1 MGLEV
6 IHRSHG
12 DVTTLDVVKVH
23 YVRLNKKKE
32 SCFFVTYRNPRT
44 GKEWR
49 KQIGEGDVVKI
60 AGEDMPWW
68 LRSKVEVDKVYEL
81 MQEKLLG
88 PEYVKLKAES
98 KK

>member
-1 MGLEV
+1 MGLE
-6 IHRSHG
+6 ILHRSHG
-12 DVTTLDVVKVH
+12 DVMTLDVVKVH

-60 AGEDMPWW
+60 VDEDMPWW
-68 LRSKVEVDKVYEL
+68 LRSKAEVEKVYEL

-88 PEYVKLKAES
+88 PEYAKLKAES
-98 KK
+98 SK